1 MYLWKV
7 IVSAKKQWMESYV
20 DMGFATVADTADGAI
35 QQVMDEYDLDAVIV
49 QKVRTEKVLSNIITI
64 DIKEHF

>member
-7 IVSAKKQWMESYV
+7 IVSAKKQWMESYI
-20 DMGFATVADTADGAI
+20 DMGFATVADTSDGAI
-35 QQVMDEYDLDAVIV
+35 QQVMDEYDLDGVIV
-49 QKVRTEKVLSNIITI
+49 QKVRAEKVERNVLTM